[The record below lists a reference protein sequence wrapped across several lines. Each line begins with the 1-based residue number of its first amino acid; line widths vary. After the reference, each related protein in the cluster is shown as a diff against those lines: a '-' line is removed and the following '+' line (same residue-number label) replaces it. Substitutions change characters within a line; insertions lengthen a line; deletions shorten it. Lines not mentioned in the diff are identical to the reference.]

1 MIVPSSKNYMKDEIP
16 TNCEELK
23 EDKNKY
29 NSIQLRIKRKLSARK
44 LPWFE
49 YDNYTIQKNIGQ
61 GSYGQLFSAI
71 NNKTKKLYAIKE
83 LICQELNSL
92 DDYIKGLYINYEN
105 KHENILDIYG
115 IHIIISDEKLISL
128 YALMDLGECDWENEI
143 NKRIELKNYYS
154 EDELIYILR
163 GLASALA
170 FLQRKNVAHRDIKLE
185 NILLFPNND
194 KKTNKYDK
202 IYKICDFG
210 EAKQRIKY
218 NTKHNTVRGTDYYM
232 SPQLLNGLNNKK
244 DYVKNN
250 PYKSDVFSLGCC
262 MIIAATLELDFIEDI
277 RNEDKQ
283 EEVDDL
289 ITDKLKNNYS
299 DKFINIILKMI
310 AYNETSRIDCIDLE
324 NLIKKEY

>member
-1 MIVPSSKNYMKDEIP
+1 
-16 TNCEELK
+16 
-23 EDKNKY
+23 
-29 NSIQLRIKRKLSARK
+29 
-44 LPWFE
+44 
-49 YDNYTIQKNIGQ
+49 
-61 GSYGQLFSAI
+61 
-71 NNKTKKLYAIKE
+71 
-83 LICQELNSL
+83 
-92 DDYIKGLYINYEN
+92 
-105 KHENILDIYG
+105 
-115 IHIIISDEKLISL
+115 
-128 YALMDLGECDWENEI
+128 MDLGECDWENEI

-232 SPQLLNGLNNKK
+232 SPQLLSGLNNKK

-277 RNEDKQ
+277 RSEDKQ

-310 AYNETSRIDCIDLE
+310 AYNESSRIDCIDLE